1 MACFHVIDARTMVS
15 EGKTLQQAFKEC
27 GRFPMMMIQMI
38 NVGEATGTLDE
49 MLSKL
54 ASFFDEEVEAA
65 VAALMS
71 ALEPAMLILIGFLL
85 GMSILTTLG
94 VILLVVG
101 VVLMVLG
108 STGREIGG
116 RRHYY

>member
-1 MACFHVIDARTMVS
+1 
-15 EGKTLQQAFKEC
+15 
-27 GRFPMMMIQMI
+27 MIVLGI
-38 NVGEATGTLDE
+38 V
-49 MLSKL
+49 
-54 ASFFDEEVEAA
+54 
-65 VAALMS
+65 
-71 ALEPAMLILIGFLL
+71 LILIGFLL

-116 RRHYY
+116 RRHY